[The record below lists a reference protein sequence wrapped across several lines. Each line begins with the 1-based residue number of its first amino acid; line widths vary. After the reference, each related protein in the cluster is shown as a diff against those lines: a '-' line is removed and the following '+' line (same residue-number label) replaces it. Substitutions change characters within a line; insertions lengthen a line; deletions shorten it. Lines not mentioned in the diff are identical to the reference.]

1 LSSLSLL
8 LLYLFSFFFISS
20 LSLSLR
26 DLAVRDVNGKI
37 DPYAVISY
45 KGKELSTPVVR
56 KTRFPHWNKTYEMPI
71 NRPLDEPDNRTV
83 KVSIFDSEKFH
94 HDAFL
99 GEVVID
105 LAELFLGQRYK
116 TWYRLHQQDIGGVC
130 GTAGGAKKDAKK
142 EKDLGSLRLKVQCHE
157 ERILDSQIYISF
169 VQQMLK
175 AVENPN
181 PSGSPLL
188 IMLEEIM
195 TMDRNSLAQTLIR
208 FYIAHGAVLP
218 LLDCL
223 ISKEVN
229 DTVHATT
236 LFRGN
241 SLASKC
247 LDQFMKVV
255 ALPYLHETLRIPI
268 DTIFNDKKLIELDP
282 DQLKNV
288 SRSSRSGSTN
298 KTIDTSVTQLTSY
311 VLLATESIF
320 SSVEH
325 CPLILKQALKLLW
338 DRVSVKFTDED
349 TRFIAVTGFIFLRF
363 FVPAILSPK
372 LFALRDEHADQ
383 RTERTLKLTAKVIQ
397 TIGNLQTVIDAKEQ
411 FMSPMVGILQN
422 SVQQTKAYVTQLIDV
437 APPDSSA
444 TLPATPIIISP
455 DEASGYLQH
464 VTLTS
469 GVLWKRVTSGG
480 AVGSLLYRKRFFE
493 LTNVALTY
501 YPTEKKTGVSYVLLV
516 EF

>member
-1 LSSLSLL
+1 
-8 LLYLFSFFFISS
+8 
-20 LSLSLR
+20 
-26 DLAVRDVNGKI
+26 
-37 DPYAVISY
+37 
-45 KGKELSTPVVR
+45 
-56 KTRFPHWNKTYEMPI
+56 
-71 NRPLDEPDNRTV
+71 
-83 KVSIFDSEKFH
+83 
-94 HDAFL
+94 
-99 GEVVID
+99 
-105 LAELFLGQRYK
+105 
-116 TWYRLHQQDIGGVC
+116 
-130 GTAGGAKKDAKK
+130 
-142 EKDLGSLRLKVQCHE
+142 
-157 ERILDSQIYISF
+157 
-169 VQQMLK
+169 
-175 AVENPN
+175 
-181 PSGSPLL
+181 
-188 IMLEEIM
+188 
-195 TMDRNSLAQTLIR
+195 
-208 FYIAHGAVLP
+208 
-218 LLDCL
+218 
-223 ISKEVN
+223 
-229 DTVHATT
+229 
-236 LFRGN
+236 
-241 SLASKC
+241 
-247 LDQFMKVV
+247 
-255 ALPYLHETLRIPI
+255 LPYLHETLRIPI